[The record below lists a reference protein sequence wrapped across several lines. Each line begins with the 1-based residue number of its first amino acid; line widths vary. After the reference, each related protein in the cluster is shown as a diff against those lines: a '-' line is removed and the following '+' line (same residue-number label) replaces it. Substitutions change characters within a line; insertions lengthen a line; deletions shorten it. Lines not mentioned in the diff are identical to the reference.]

1 MRYKEQNQAQGW
13 QRFSFILDQDLGTLW
28 KTTGNESKDG
38 SKASSFSAIT
48 VIMNEVTKA
57 YLIVFVFSYIVI
69 W

>member
-1 MRYKEQNQAQGW
+1 MQCKEQNQAQGW
-13 QRFSFILDQDLGTLW
+13 QRFSFILDQELGTLW
-28 KTTGNESKDG
+28 KTTGNENKDG